1 MAVVSSQSLQGL
13 SVGLQCQGSE
23 SSVHQCLSQPVD
35 AAACSTNY
43 AAVKC
48 THAGMKGKLCIILK
62 TCTGNDYLC
71 LWSGSDGECTPGAVR
86 LVNGPSDLEGTVEVC
101 FNNNGHWGSLCD
113 DGWDNSD
120 ASVVCKQLGF
130 STTGYCNILNHT
142 PISYP
147 PLPHPL
153 FTKNIYLTLECSDS
167 SCAHFETD
175 SPHLQGNACMYIDS
189 NFSADG

>member
-1 MAVVSSQSLQGL
+1 MMLHMIDRFSKCACGGGQLSVSSR
-13 SVGLQCQGSE
+13 
-23 SSVHQCLSQPVD
+23 SVHR
-35 AAACSTNY
+35 
-43 AAVKC
+43 AAVPGVRVLC
-48 THAGMKGKLCIILK
+48 TPVLVTTSGRCSLLNQLCCSQVHTRWYERKLCIVLK

-101 FNNNGHWGSLCD
+101 FNNNGHWGSVCD

-142 PISYP
+142 FMGGDTPISCP
-147 PLPHPL
+147 PHP
-153 FTKNIYLTLECSDS
+153 F
-167 SCAHFETD
+167 H
-175 SPHLQGNACMYIDS
+175 
-189 NFSADG
+189 